1 MQELFNDKYIKL
13 MPDVQKNADETIF
26 KWSRTN
32 MNNSTLLKSK
42 KILLTGTV
50 GFIGYHLATE
60 TGARY

>member
-1 MQELFNDKYIKL
+1 MQELFYDKYIKL
-13 MPDVQKNADETIF
+13 MADVQKNADETIF

-50 GFIGYHLATE
+50 GFIGYHLAIE
-60 TGARY
+60 IGARY

>member
-1 MQELFNDKYIKL
+1 MQELFYDKYIKL
-13 MPDVQKNADETIF
+13 MADVQKNADETIF

-50 GFIGYHLATE
+50 GFINV
-60 TGARY
+60 